1 MSIHSGSHGPGAIH
15 TELTKILTAENG
27 AKRHH
32 LLAGDAIRIGAA
44 TIARTRPHKS
54 NLECAAEVTH
64 KYSQKHR
71 HTYMRC
77 QMTHRGGGEVVG
89 GAAQRGLG
97 EEGRR
102 RLEADLQE
110 WARI

>member
-1 MSIHSGSHGPGAIH
+1 
-15 TELTKILTAENG
+15 
-27 AKRHH
+27 
-32 LLAGDAIRIGAA
+32 
-44 TIARTRPHKS
+44 
-54 NLECAAEVTH
+54 
-64 KYSQKHR
+64 
-71 HTYMRC
+71 MRC